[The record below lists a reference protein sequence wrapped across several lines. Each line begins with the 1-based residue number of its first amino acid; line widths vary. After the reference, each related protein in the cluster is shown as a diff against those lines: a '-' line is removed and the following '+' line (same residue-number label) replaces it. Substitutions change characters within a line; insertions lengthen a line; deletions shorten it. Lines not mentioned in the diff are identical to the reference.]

1 MDAWEL
7 VTETWESVVEKTI
20 GYTFQSKELLRQAFT
35 RRSFTQENGG
45 NDNEILEFIGDK
57 VLDVTVV
64 KILSDSLGEI
74 NGCGEFQT
82 VHGEGEGRLTKIKA
96 TLVERK
102 SLAFRMKALGLARF
116 LRMGRGDT
124 LNHIEEQEKVQEDLF
139 EAIIGAV
146 ILDCGWDMT
155 VASDVVERMLAI
167 GYGLPETLA
176 DFQEN
181 PVDLVQDF
189 MQKQF
194 GITPKY
200 EFDYD
205 AERED
210 FTAYLAIPH
219 PSFQQAFWG
228 KGASKSIAR
237 EEAAYSA
244 WAYIQEHCN
253 VTAVA
258 PFELSREM
266 AINTLQ
272 ELAQKGYIEF
282 PEYEF
287 DACGLD
293 HLLSWSCT
301 CTLPRRGYTVTATD
315 TGKKEAKREA
325 AYKMLLLLKEET
337 AL

>member
-1 MDAWEL
+1 MKAWEM
-7 VTETWESVVEKTI
+7 VMETWEGTVEKVI
-20 GYTFQSKELLRQAFT
+20 GYAFKNKALLRQAFT
-35 RRSFTQENGG
+35 RRSFTEENGG
-45 NDNEILEFIGDK
+45 QNNEILEFIGDK

-64 KILSDSLGEI
+64 KILTDTLGEI
-74 NGCGEFQT
+74 NGQSEFQT
-82 VHGEGEGRLTKIKA
+82 INGEGEGRLTKIKA

-116 LRMGRGDT
+116 LRMGRGDF

-139 EAIIGAV
+139 EAVVGAV
-146 ILDCGWDMT
+146 TLDCGWDMT
-155 VASDVVERMLAI
+155 IASDVVERMLAI
-167 GYGLPETLA
+167 GYELPETLA
-176 DFQEN
+176 DFREN

-200 EFDYD
+200 EFDCD

-219 PSFQQAFWG
+219 PSFQRVFWG

-244 WAYIQEHCN
+244 WAYIQESLE
-253 VTAVA
+253 VTTSA
-258 PFELSREM
+258 PFEATKEK

-272 ELAQKGYIEF
+272 ELAQKEYIEF
-282 PEYEF
+282 PEYSF
-287 DACGLD
+287 SSCGAD
-293 HLLSWSCT
+293 HMPTWNCT
-301 CTLPRRGYTVTATD
+301 CTLPQRGHTITESSTSKSD
-315 TGKKEAKREA
+315 AKHEA
-325 AYKMLLLLKEET
+325 AYQMLLLLKKE
-337 AL
+337 L